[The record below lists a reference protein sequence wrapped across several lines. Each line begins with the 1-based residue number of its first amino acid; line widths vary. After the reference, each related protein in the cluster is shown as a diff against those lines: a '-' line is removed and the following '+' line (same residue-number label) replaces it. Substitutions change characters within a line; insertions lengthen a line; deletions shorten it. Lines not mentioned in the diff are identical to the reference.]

1 VGFFILKY
9 KAYLMKKIT
18 LFLLLALIT
27 LTQGCQTAADH
38 RRAVRDDTDE
48 KVTVGKVQAEIKTG
62 MSGAEVIAILGSP
75 NIVTTDEER
84 REAWVYDKFATE
96 TAYSTSSG
104 GVSILVLGLI
114 GDVVAGGA
122 PSTRSSAGAASKTQ
136 RTLTIVIK
144 FDKNKKVRDFAYHSS
159 SF

>member
-1 VGFFILKY
+1 MKIKYLALILT
-9 KAYLMKKIT
+9 A
-18 LFLLLALIT
+18 LFLL
-27 LTQGCQTAADH
+27 GCKTVAEHKRDL
-38 RRAVRDDTDE
+38 RDDAGE
-48 KVTVGKVQAEIKTG
+48 KVTVGKVQAEIKKG

-75 NIVTTDEER
+75 NIVTTDEEI

-96 TAYSTSSG
+96 AAYSTSTG
-104 GVSILVLGLI
+104 GFSIIFLGERP
-114 GDVVAGGA
+114 V
-122 PSTRSSAGAASKTQ
+122 GAASKTQ

>member
-1 VGFFILKY
+1 MRKIL
-9 KAYLMKKIT
+9 I
-18 LFLLLALIT
+18 LLALLSLT
-27 LTQGCQTAADH
+27 LIQGCKSASDH
-38 RRAVRDDTDE
+38 RRDVRDDTGE

-75 NIVTTDEER
+75 NIVTTDENR
-84 REAWVYDKFATE
+84 QEAWVYDKFATE
-96 TAYSTSSG
+96 SAYSTSSG
-104 GVSILVLGLI
+104 GISVLVLAGI
-114 GDVVAGGA
+114 GNVLGGAA
-122 PSTRSSAGAASKTQ
+122 PSTSSSAGATSKTQ